1 MKYIGKSQVNIFLPS
16 VWYPQID
23 HMEEANLKFAAVGDI
38 ALSHHYDSLYH
49 RWGPDYPFEHVRQL
63 FKDYDIVLGNLEAP
77 FSIGGETYPLK
88 CSLKAHPK
96 YINGLKRAGF
106 SIFSLSNNHILDFQ
120 EKAFFDTI
128 TNLND
133 NNILCFGAGRNLA
146 EARKPTIVT
155 RKDISIGFL
164 GYCDV
169 TIDSPFVASESF
181 RGISSFNIEEVEKD
195 ITDIINKVDIIIVS
209 LHWGIENYLY
219 PTPEQILSAR
229 KIVDFGADLIIGHHP
244 HVLQGIEKYRNG
256 YIAYSLGNF
265 LFSEIYWTWI
275 NNEGIP
281 AISKIRLN
289 KRNREGAIL
298 SAIVEKNGIKNI
310 DLIPCFIADNLQV
323 KPICNH
329 RIFHE
334 KILKISRKLHVTN
347 YKEFWYNY
355 KKFQL
360 MKESFWSVFNR
371 SKRFYKIRPKH
382 IKELCS
388 IFNQK

>member
-1 MKYIGKSQVNIFLPS
+1 
-16 VWYPQID
+16 
-23 HMEEANLKFAAVGDI
+23 MEEANLKFAAVGDI

-77 FSIGGETYPLK
+77 FSSGGETYPLK

-133 NNILCFGAGRNLA
+133 NNILYFGAGRNLA

-169 TIDSPFVASESF
+169 TIDSPFFASESF

-229 KIVDFGADLIIGHHP
+229 KIVDFGAALVIGHHP

-275 NNEGIP
+275 NNDGIP
-281 AISKIRLN
+281 TISKIRLN
-289 KRNREGAIL
+289 KRNRAGAIL
-298 SAIVEKNGIKNI
+298 SVIVEKNGIKNI
-310 DLIPCFIADNLQV
+310 DLIPCFIANNLQV
-323 KPICNH
+323 KPIDNQ
-329 RIFHE
+329 RLFIN
-334 KILKISRKLHVTN
+334 KINRLSDKLQLAN
-347 YKEFWYNY
+347 YQKFWDRYRRVQVMNN
-355 KKFQL
+355 L
-360 MKESFWSVFNR
+360 FWTACIR
-371 SKRFYKIRPKH
+371 LIRFYKIRPKH